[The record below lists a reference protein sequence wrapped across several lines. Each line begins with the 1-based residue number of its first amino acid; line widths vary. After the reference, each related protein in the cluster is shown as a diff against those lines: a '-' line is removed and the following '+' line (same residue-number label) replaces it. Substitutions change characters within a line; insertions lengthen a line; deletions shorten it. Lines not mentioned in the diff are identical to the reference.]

1 MKVVDANVLL
11 YAVNGRYGT
20 DPQMLIIDWLSSLRS
35 HSCAQAAGAIARIAT
50 QVDRKRRR
58 MVNLRWLSADRTIPA
73 HLESRNAVPSGW
85 RIFDEPRDLWRP
97 RCALAV
103 DMGTAPRL

>member
-1 MKVVDANVLL
+1 
-11 YAVNGRYGT
+11 
-20 DPQMLIIDWLSSLRS
+20 MLIIDWLSSLRS

-73 HLESRNAVPSGW
+73 HLESRNAGPSGW

-97 RCALAV
+97 RCA
-103 DMGTAPRL
+103 RLGIRVNGHLFAGFRGGSLGSSLRIFGAA